1 MTPRLRRLVTLFGV
15 GLAVLALGFLAA
27 TVANSWDEV
36 SDELADA
43 DVGWV
48 VVSVAIAALAMTA
61 IAIGWW
67 RTIVAMGGSI
77 GFGTTIARYYVGE
90 IGKYLPGSLW
100 PVIGRG
106 ELAARAEVPRP
117 VAYGSVA
124 VSLVSLYLAAGLV
137 VAALLPFLG
146 SADEQA
152 PLWPLLSIPL
162 GVALLAGGLLDRLR
176 RVAERMIG
184 RDIDLTFP
192 SPGASARL
200 VASFLPSW
208 LLVGASTWA
217 MTKALVPDAD
227 LGPVVA
233 AATLSWLAGF
243 VAVPVPGGVG
253 VREAVFVAAVPDL
266 SAGVATTVA
275 LATRLVF
282 VLVDAG
288 GWALGTAWLTRELRR
303 GRAVATS
310 TPR

>member
-1 MTPRLRRLVTLFGV
+1 VTPRLRRLVTVLGV
-15 GLAVLALGFLAA
+15 GLGLLALGLLFA
-27 TVANSWDEV
+27 TVADSWDEV

-48 VVSVAIAALAMTA
+48 AASVGFAGAGMTA

-67 RTIVAMGGSI
+67 RTIAVLGGRI

-100 PVIGRG
+100 PLIGRG

-124 VSLVSLYLAAGLV
+124 VSLVSLYLAAGLL

-146 SADEQA
+146 SGDEQA

-176 RVAERMIG
+176 RLAERMIG

-192 SPGASARL
+192 TPRASALL
-200 VASFLPSW
+200 VASYLPSW
-208 LLVGASTWA
+208 LLVGSATWA

-227 LGPVVA
+227 VAPVVA

-275 LATRLVF
+275 LAVRLVF

-288 GWALGTAWLTRELRR
+288 GWALGTAWLAHELRR
-303 GRAVATS
+303 GRSIA
-310 TPR
+310 TPRPR